1 MGIFVPVVDSET
13 PRSERAAGN
22 DAVEVRCVRC
32 ARHLVRAG
40 RAHRAAAGTLLT
52 PHAQAKHRGFH
63 TPHSLHRGA
72 AVAPEA
78 ERDAGAQGPVHKAP
92 PRRFLPS
99 PVWRGTKPGYFF
111 SKGLQGC
118 GYYADAAQGD
128 RWQQGA
134 AGAAGAAEAPP
145 KGGSRR
151 RSRSRSRERRRSR
164 SSERDR
170 HHGSRDRK
178 HRSRERRSR
187 SRERRRSRSRE
198 APAAAAA
205 CGRGAAPLDLSK
217 LEGSLSRKAAVGADS
232 APLTEEQRREAALAR
247 LAERRQAGGGARPGG
262 HTW

>member
-22 DAVEVRCVRC
+22 DTVEVRCARL
-32 ARHLVRAG
+32 ARHPRRAG

-52 PHAQAKHRGFH
+52 PRAQAKHRGFH

-128 RWQQGA
+128 RWQQGG

-151 RSRSRSRERRRSR
+151 RS
-164 SSERDR
+164 
-170 HHGSRDRK
+170 
-178 HRSRERRSR
+178 RSR

-262 HTW
+262 HTGSRW